1 MKIGF
6 VLQKG
11 NGIMH
16 ITQNAFNINNLDTDE
31 RLGCG
36 KMKEDGKNS
45 WLARNR
51 GGGKVGKG
59 REGSLTDSLSNTE
72 TKLHRLTESQK
83 SFPN

>member
-1 MKIGF
+1 MKKNCF
-6 VLQKG
+6 AKRKWY
-11 NGIMH
+11 H
-16 ITQNAFNINNLDTDE
+16 ADNAKRLNLDTAE

-45 WLARNR
+45 WLARNQ

-72 TKLHRLTESQK
+72 TKLHRLTESR
-83 SFPN
+83 